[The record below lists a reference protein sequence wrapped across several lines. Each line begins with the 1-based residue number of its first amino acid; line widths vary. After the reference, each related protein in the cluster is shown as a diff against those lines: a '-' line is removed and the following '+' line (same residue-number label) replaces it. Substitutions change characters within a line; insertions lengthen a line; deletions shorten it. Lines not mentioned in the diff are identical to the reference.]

1 MCERRQYSPTCTID
15 GPLALDNALNEL
27 AAKVKGI
34 ESDVAGLAD
43 ILVVP
48 DIESGNMLAKSFTYL
63 TGKRMAGVVVGAA
76 APVVLSS
83 RADSAESKLYSI
95 ATAVLMS
102 GFERDLELKIG
113 KVHF

>member
-1 MCERRQYSPTCTID
+1 
-15 GPLALDNALNEL
+15 
-27 AAKVKGI
+27 
-34 ESDVAGLAD
+34 
-43 ILVVP
+43 VP

-95 ATAVLMS
+95 GTAVLMS
-102 GFERDLELKIG
+102 GFERNLELKIG